1 MSGHII
7 ASDVVSRRVQTAHKE
22 DGKIILNTTFDAE
35 PSVDVARDTKNHLWD
50 GKFRGT
56 KELGMLK
63 AAVLPLTIWMKLQR
77 EGVLKDPK
85 AFQRWLNANPA
96 FKATEGNVIPM
107 ARP

>member
-1 MSGHII
+1 MSGKVVV
-7 ASDVVSRRVQTAHKE
+7 ADVVSRRVQTMHRE
-22 DGKIILNTTFDAE
+22 DNKIVLNTAYDAE
-35 PSVDVARDTKNHLWD
+35 PSIDVARDTKNHLWD

-77 EGVLKDPK
+77 DGVLKDPK
-85 AFQRWLNANPA
+85 AFQKWLNANPA
-96 FKATEGNVIPM
+96 FKATEGNVIPA